1 MLKRPKQFHQHHHTH
16 QRYHKILF
24 ELLFKQLKVQIF
36 LNSIAP
42 DPETQ
47 KFLGPLGYSREINNY
62 EINLRDMLNSISL
75 LSNPHLDATSEND
88 ADFSIGLKEIAINGD
103 IALARLNEDS
113 TDDVFVFTQHDSSKI
128 EGMLLLSN

>member
-1 MLKRPKQFHQHHHTH
+1 
-16 QRYHKILF
+16 
-24 ELLFKQLKVQIF
+24 
-36 LNSIAP
+36 
-42 DPETQ
+42 
-47 KFLGPLGYSREINNY
+47 
-62 EINLRDMLNSISL
+62 MLNPISL

-88 ADFSIGLKEIAINGD
+88 ADFSISLKEIAINGD